1 MKTLEYDPQRIDF
14 YMDND
19 LSNLDAGDPVEDAM
33 AKSHS
38 EAEGKAVDKE
48 SLNQEREHQLEAWM
62 MNIKAFIRSIDVSK
76 L

>member
-1 MKTLEYDPQRIDF
+1 MKNLEYDPQR
-14 YMDND
+14 MDLYRDKD
-19 LSNLDAGDPVEDAM
+19 LPNLDTGDPAEDAM
-33 AKSHS
+33 VKPQS
-38 EAEGKAVDKE
+38 EVDGKAVDKE